1 MAATF
6 LSKIKIAAGGGL
18 SEADLIK
25 FQTAVTEH
33 LKSPTTRERLNEDI
47 KKMSEVVMSIE
58 TCFAYIYYQ
67 MTRIDNMELLLDRNG
82 KSIEFAPEWRV
93 LHDEYTLL
101 MMESQMTA
109 NKVSCKIDDLL
120 RVVLPI
126 VESEVMLGDKQD
138 SINGYIKSLEMF
150 QVEGQTNAARF
161 SLLRKNVDRFRTN
174 AREAFVDQQ
183 VHVGRKIK
191 KLEKKIARLQADLES
206 SSKLFT
212 ACWEVLS
219 LSSPG
224 VVGSAGATLSALGA
238 TASIAGTAG
247 LSILAPAVGIGILV
261 IGFISLGFSIAK
273 GIKERAERR
282 QAKIDDLV
290 ALQDE
295 HEAAVFK
302 AEQLK
307 EILDKMHAID
317 TDFDQTISRLS
328 TIQGIWN
335 MLVTDAQRLSS
346 LLSSLSTTH
355 NAQVFEITTRGL
367 KVTYEMLQLA
377 LDQYSL
383 AVVN

>member
-1 MAATF
+1 
-6 LSKIKIAAGGGL
+6 
-18 SEADLIK
+18 
-25 FQTAVTEH
+25 
-33 LKSPTTRERLNEDI
+33 
-47 KKMSEVVMSIE
+47 
-58 TCFAYIYYQ
+58 
-67 MTRIDNMELLLDRNG
+67 
-82 KSIEFAPEWRV
+82 
-93 LHDEYTLL
+93 
-101 MMESQMTA
+101 
-109 NKVSCKIDDLL
+109 
-120 RVVLPI
+120 
-126 VESEVMLGDKQD
+126 
-138 SINGYIKSLEMF
+138 
-150 QVEGQTNAARF
+150 
-161 SLLRKNVDRFRTN
+161 VDRFRTN

-212 ACWEVLS
+212 ATSEVLS
-219 LSSPG
+219 LSTPG

-238 TASIAGTAG
+238 TTSIAGTGG

-307 EILDKMHAID
+307 EILDKMRAID

-355 NAQVFEITTRGL
+355 NAQVFEITARGL
-367 KVTYEMLQLA
+367 KVTYEVLQLA

>member
-6 LSKIKIAAGGGL
+6 LSKIAADGGL

-219 LSSPG
+219 LSAPG

-355 NAQVFEITTRGL
+355 NAQVFEITARGL